1 MQKLYRSKTE
11 NHGLK
16 IRNWRFRRPHEV
28 LWRCRS
34 IWVSVVLHIIP
45 TQTCCEERKC
55 WFISRWFF
63 GSSSWYLQ
71 ARNRKKEKASFK
83 RLKDSKSMEYLSPFI
98 ATWNG
103 WTFQT
108 LILTYIIVYTYR
120 KPNNKPISI
129 NKQSNHPQNVLKQ
142 LPKSIANRI
151 SDTS

>member
-1 MQKLYRSKTE
+1 
-11 NHGLK
+11 
-16 IRNWRFRRPHEV
+16 
-28 LWRCRS
+28 
-34 IWVSVVLHIIP
+34 
-45 TQTCCEERKC
+45 
-55 WFISRWFF
+55 
-63 GSSSWYLQ
+63 
-71 ARNRKKEKASFK
+71 
-83 RLKDSKSMEYLSPFI
+83 MEYLSPFI

-120 KPNNKPISI
+120 KSNNKPISI